1 MINYRIEF
9 NGGVI
14 FDEKGNKLG
23 YFGNCESVKKE
34 EPKMNE
40 YNVNVKFECKV
51 NKTLQCGA
59 KTSEEAVR
67 DITKELSD
75 PDILEKVAKHIKE
88 ELLCDKNATVSI
100 CLRQAEANKIEKGPL
115 ILICGKSGSGKTT
128 IANQLTAKYGLKQL
142 ESYTTRPRRSDDEKG
157 HMFMNDTRLL
167 KQRSDGTYFMY
178 TPSGIFWSNVP
189 IVKDISGY
197 KYWCTTK
204 QLHEADIYVIDPKTA
219 LELEKKVRD
228 ERKVIIIYLTCPES
242 TRVYRMAKR
251 GDRLEDI
258 QKRLINEEGWDENIV
273 TSTYRRQRFDSGEY
287 DAEWIAER
295 IMSVYNFCLT
305 GKCE

>member
-1 MINYRIEF
+1 MIDYYIEF
-9 NGGVI
+9 NGGVL

-100 CLRQAEANKIEKGPL
+100 CLRQAEAKKIEKRPL

-142 ESYTTRPRRSDDEKG
+142 KSYTTRPRRKYSESD
-157 HMFMNDTRLL
+157 HMFAD
-167 KQRSDGTYFMY
+167 K
-178 TPSGIFWSNVP
+178 NVFEHHKEGNR
-189 IVKDISGY
+189 IVADATINGY
-197 KYWCTTK
+197 KYWATK
-204 QLHEADIYVIDPKTA
+204 EQLDHSDIYVIDPKTA
-219 LELEKKVRD
+219 LELEKKV
-228 ERKVIIIYLTCPES
+228 
-242 TRVYRMAKR
+242 
-251 GDRLEDI
+251 
-258 QKRLINEEGWDENIV
+258 EE
-273 TSTYRRQRFDSGEY
+273 
-287 DAEWIAER
+287 
-295 IMSVYNFCLT
+295 
-305 GKCE
+305 